1 MDPPILRLDQQTL
14 PEPHILPAVPK
25 ISLEI
30 LRGRVKQR
38 LRAIQGRVFLI
49 GSASDC
55 DLVLGD
61 LQFPE
66 AYAYIFVSGTDVS
79 IRRLGTGPELLVCG
93 EVVESSDLF
102 HGDLIEM
109 GPFELRIVIDHP
121 PRRHRHGSEGDAAA
135 SDRQKAAEQTAAIEE
150 VRTLLTDV
158 RRALATSSRPTSTIT
173 RRTEASRHNAPLRA
187 FTRSIAG
194 RGSPDPARRAVA

>member
-38 LRAIQGRVFLI
+38 LRSIHGRVFLI

-66 AYAYIFVSGTDVS
+66 AYSYIFVSGTDVS
-79 IRRLGTGPELLVCG
+79 IRRLGAGPELLVCG

-102 HGDLIEM
+102 HGDVVEM

-121 PRRHRHGSEGDAAA
+121 PRRHRHGSDDDTAAVEREKSAAEAAA
-135 SDRQKAAEQTAAIEE
+135 VEE
-150 VRTLLTDV
+150 VHALLTDI
-158 RRALATSSRPTSTIT
+158 RRALATSSQPTSEIT
-173 RRTEASRHNAPLRA
+173 RTAPLRA
-187 FTRSIAG
+187 FTRTSRRSIA
-194 RGSPDPARRAVA
+194 